1 MRTPRIASILMR
13 THDISS
19 YSRKSRKYPY
29 YSSLFFLTLIRSN
42 YPYLEHIFMM
52 LKIFEPL
59 KFYYTCNLPV
69 FPTPGQPRRTIL
81 QEFVSLS
88 KAYCLARVPFML
100 TFVPFMAIERGPF
113 IFLAIHRVYLAL
125 FRCISSHFVIVDI
138 STLCIFMA
146 F

>member
-1 MRTPRIASILMR
+1 MR

-19 YSRKSRKYPY
+19 YSRKSRIYPY
-29 YSSLFFLTLIRSN
+29 YSSLFFLTLISSN
-42 YPYLEHIFMM
+42 YPCLEHIFII
-52 LKIFEPL
+52 LFEAK
-59 KFYYTCNLPV
+59 KFYFTCNLPV

-113 IFLAIHRVYLAL
+113 IFLAIYRVYIAL